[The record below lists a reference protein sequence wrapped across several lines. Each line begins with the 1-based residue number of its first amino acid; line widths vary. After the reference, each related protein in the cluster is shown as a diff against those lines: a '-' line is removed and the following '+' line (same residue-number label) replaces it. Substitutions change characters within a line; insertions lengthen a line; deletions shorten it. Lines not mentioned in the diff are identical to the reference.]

1 MTLKEEL
8 SLQLERSSANRESSS
23 AGPRPHNIS
32 ALYGSTPVDTENSST
47 WNPYADLPLS
57 SSIDPSA
64 NVTDES
70 TDGGQSKTGQS
81 NNGESNNGESNN
93 GESNNG
99 QSAIERVDNEDAN
112 EDVNEVS
119 SEDESASNEARC
131 DIDSGEAT
139 FTNEVVSGGKVSG
152 GKVSGG
158 KVSGG
163 KVSGGK
169 VPKPK
174 YRSRV
179 SSGVSGESIISVAAV
194 DRGQSLGAVPIAEY
208 RDVLEQVGHP
218 VPTAST
224 ETLEGNDLPT
234 SVEQSE
240 RAEARPG
247 EPTTP
252 HSDMRSRSNIAEK
265 REPLLAEIAD
275 APSAEIPT
283 TDAPAADGLTADAAS
298 NETPEILG
306 SLGATEKKTSESPA
320 RSSRLRDLKLRLDI
334 PKVAVRENTIAQ
346 PRRFEECLLAN
357 INDSVKSQQYQQ
369 LATTIQNQFPTESH
383 ATVLIVGCEA
393 DMKFSE
399 TVATLGA
406 YLAESMGRD
415 CLLVDAAPGPA
426 SLSSRF
432 DQVKA
437 SGFADLIAGRH
448 DWKELVLRTYFENL
462 TLLPAGRCAISKNAQ
477 TAPDTARL
485 LESVKRLHRYTLVA
499 AGENPLTPLLGRI
512 CDVTYLVVQL
522 GATESQQATET
533 VAQLR
538 SSGARVL
545 GCVVLG
551 DDE

>member
-81 NNGESNNGESNN
+81 NNGESNNG
-93 GESNNG
+93 

-139 FTNEVVSGGKVSG
+139 FTNEV
-152 GKVSGG
+152 
-158 KVSGG
+158 VSGG